1 MKVQRYKK
9 GIVFLALNVQVIQYS
24 PCMSFYCFKI
34 ISLSFS
40 IFPVSTSRGCTC
52 KDLLNQ
58 SGYGNCLDDEY
69 NMCYVEQ
76 PSSCSDLVDSGDLP
90 GEKYSEE
97 ACLIKG
103 NA

>member
-1 MKVQRYKK
+1 MAQASHQTILEKFK
-9 GIVFLALNVQVIQYS
+9 FL
-24 PCMSFYCFKI
+24 
-34 ISLSFS
+34 
-40 IFPVSTSRGCTC
+40 VSTSTGCTC

-58 SGYGNCLDDEY
+58 AGYGNCLDDEY
-69 NMCYVEQ
+69 NMCYVKQ